1 MVKRTK
7 KVTRRDDSYAKKI
20 STRIWHEQPSETNPY
35 IAQQSRCH
43 GYDLIELVKGR
54 SYVEVLYL
62 LFRGDLPTEQEA
74 AIFEQ
79 LLISFIN
86 PGPRHPA
93 TRSAIVAGVGKTDP
107 VHILPIALSTLG
119 GNFQGAGEVEPAV
132 RFLRKNVK
140 KPPEQVALALLG
152 EGTKPVEGDWSIAPG
167 FGSYYGGTDLMAEQ
181 LAQQLETLPGCGKL
195 LSWGN
200 SFSHA
205 LHEQQMGWLKTG
217 VAAAVLADLGFL
229 PFACASLYQL
239 INAPGLLAHGLEYCK
254 KPMASY
260 PFPEDKNYVIEES

>member
-1 MVKRTK
+1 MVKK
-7 KVTRRDDSYAKKI
+7 AAKVVRRDDSYAKKI
-20 STRIWHEQPSETNPY
+20 STKIWHEQPSEQNPY

-62 LFRGDLPTEQEA
+62 LFRGELPTEQEA

-107 VHILPIALSTLG
+107 VHILPIALSTLS

-132 RFLRKNVK
+132 RFLRKNAK
-140 KPPEQVALALLG
+140 KPPEQVALALLD
-152 EGTKPVEGDWSIAPG
+152 EGTKPAEGDWSIAPG
-167 FGSYYGGTDLMAEQ
+167 FGSYYGGVDLMAEQ
-181 LAQQLETLPGCGKL
+181 LAQQLGTLPGCG
-195 LSWGN
+195 N
-200 SFSHA
+200 
-205 LHEQQMGWLKTG
+205 QQMGWQKTG

-239 INAPGLLAHGLEYCK
+239 ISAPGLLAHGLEYCK
-254 KPMASY
+254 KPMNSY
-260 PFPEDKNYVIEES
+260 PFPEDKDYVIEE

>member
-1 MVKRTK
+1 MAKEAA
-7 KVTRRDDSYAKKI
+7 KVTRRDDQYAKKI
-20 STRIWHEQPSETNPY
+20 ATKIWHELPSEQNPY

-43 GYDLIELVKGR
+43 GYDLIDLVKER

-62 LFRGDLPTEQEA
+62 LFRSELPTKEEA

-79 LLISFIN
+79 LLVSFIN

-93 TRSAIVAGVGKTDP
+93 TRSAIVTGVGKTDP

-132 RFLRKNVK
+132 RFLRKNAK
-140 KPPEQVALALLG
+140 KPPKQVALSLLD
-152 EGTKPVEGDWSIAPG
+152 ENAKPTTGDWSIAPG
-167 FGSYYGGTDLMAEQ
+167 FGSYYGGVDLMAEQ
-181 LAQQLETLPGCGKL
+181 LAQQMATLPGCGKL
-195 LSWGN
+195 LAWGN
-200 SFSHA
+200 ELSHA
-205 LHEQQMGWLKTG
+205 LNECQMGWLKTG

-239 INAPGLLAHGLEYCK
+239 INAPGLLAHGLEYCN
-254 KPMASY
+254 KPMTSY
-260 PFPEDKNYVIEES
+260 PFPEDKDYVIETK

>member
-1 MVKRTK
+1 MVKK
-7 KVTRRDDSYAKKI
+7 AAKVVRRDDSYAKKI
-20 STRIWHEQPSETNPY
+20 STKIWHEQPSEQNPY

-62 LFRGDLPTEQEA
+62 LFRGELPTEQEA

-107 VHILPIALSTLG
+107 VHILPIALSTLS

-132 RFLRKNVK
+132 RFLRKNAK
-140 KPPEQVALALLG
+140 KPPEQVALALLD
-152 EGTKPVEGDWSIAPG
+152 EGTKPAEGDWSIAPG
-167 FGSYYGGTDLMAEQ
+167 FGSYYGGVDLMAEQ
-181 LAQQLETLPGCGKL
+181 LAQQLGTLPGCGKL
-195 LSWGN
+195 LFWGDE
-200 SFSHA
+200 FSHA
-205 LHEQQMGWLKTG
+205 LHDQQMGWQKTG

-239 INAPGLLAHGLEYCK
+239 ISAPGLLAHGLEYCK
-254 KPMASY
+254 KPMTSY
-260 PFPEDKNYVIEES
+260 PFPEDKDYVIEE